1 MTTVHPRLQVQS
13 NERERLTIAPDHSQ
27 LPNDE
32 IPHCDSPRKKKRE
45 DVCVCEWEKRNT
57 KINQTIYDIFI
68 YLNGNS
74 SERERGEYTP
84 YSTTQ
89 QQQQPQQHQRRR
101 RRSEGRVSE
110 SEERP
115 DVYSRYSIQCT
126 LQIQIDMEENNGHHN
141 EEFKKT
147 K

>member
-1 MTTVHPRLQVQS
+1 MMRFHTVIHL
-13 NERERLTIAPDHSQ
+13 E
-27 LPNDE
+27 
-32 IPHCDSPRKKKRE
+32 KKRE
-45 DVCVCEWEKRNT
+45 KTYVFVRERREIQKKSNNM
-57 KINQTIYDIFI
+57 ISYI

-101 RRSEGRVSE
+101 RSEGWVSE
-110 SEERP
+110 SEKRP